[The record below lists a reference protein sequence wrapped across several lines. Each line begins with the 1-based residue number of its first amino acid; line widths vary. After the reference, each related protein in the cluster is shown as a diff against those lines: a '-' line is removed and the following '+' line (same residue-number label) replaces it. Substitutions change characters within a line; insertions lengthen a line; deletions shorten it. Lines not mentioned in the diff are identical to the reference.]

1 MASKKVRT
9 SELKFSNLV
18 EDFVLFLND
27 SYFPLKKPPVIISY
41 DMSKTKTL
49 RGTQWDQ
56 LSLEMGT
63 YHSCVMDE
71 FLFYNQCSTCN

>member
-1 MASKKVRT
+1 MALQKVRT
-9 SELKFSNLV
+9 SDLEFSNLV
-18 EDFVLFLND
+18 EDFFPFLND
-27 SYFPLKKPPVIISY
+27 SCFPFKKTPVIISY

-49 RGTQWDQ
+49 RRTQWDQ

-63 YHSCVMDE
+63 YHSCIMDE